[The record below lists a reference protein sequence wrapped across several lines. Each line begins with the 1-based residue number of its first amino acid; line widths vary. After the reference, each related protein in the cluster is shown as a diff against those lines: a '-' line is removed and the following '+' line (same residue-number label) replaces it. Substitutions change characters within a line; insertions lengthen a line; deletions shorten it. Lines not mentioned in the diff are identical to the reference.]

1 MPTYRASKSLP
12 PQHPTDAKGLL
23 KSAIREDNVVVM
35 FEHKAIYSMRGPV
48 PEGEYLVPIGVADVK
63 REGSDVS
70 VITYARQTHNALE
83 AAEQLAAE
91 GISVEVVDIRSL
103 YPLDTDTVLRSVRK
117 THRAVV
123 LYEAVRFG
131 GFGAEIASQIQ
142 ELGLRRSGRARAARW
157 RGACARAVLRAPG
170 AGLVPGYG
178 PGRGGYPPVA
188 SRRLLDRWL
197 QPSECP

>member
-1 MPTYRASKSLP
+1 M
-12 PQHPTDAKGLL
+12 
-23 KSAIREDNVVVM
+23 
-35 FEHKAIYSMRGPV
+35 
-48 PEGEYLVPIGVADVK
+48 
-63 REGSDVS
+63 
-70 VITYARQTHNALE
+70 
-83 AAEQLAAE
+83 AAE

-131 GFGAEIASQIQ
+131 GLRRGDRLANPGT
-142 ELGLRRSGRARAARW
+142 GLRRSGRARAARW

-178 PGRGGYPPVA
+178 PRVVVA
-188 SRRLLDRWL
+188 IRQSL
-197 QPSECP
+197 QGVY